1 MPKYAAD
8 MPPPDCN
15 MPLHAWLRTWLA
27 RLLKTLGLLALGIAL
42 LWAGLAIWAL
52 QRGPTPAQ
60 QQALAALR
68 NPAATPASLAQASPQ
83 DGFAALWLLARDVPA
98 EQQQAVAW
106 QDVEHF
112 ASHRGDAWQA
122 PSERFAELTPQED
135 ASWCR
140 VWDEQPCLQ
149 RVRADLPRFQA
160 QIQAH
165 QALLQRIAAL
175 ADYGYVSQP
184 FVWRMDMPLPSYQ
197 HLFYPATQYAV
208 QFWSGQPEQAMHGL
222 CRHTDTV
229 QRLLQGPHSTLIAQ
243 MVAAAQL
250 RQSAALLAD
259 MLYHA
264 PQVQAPSNCL
274 QAFAPQPDHAQSLC
288 DIARNEYQ
296 FSLGALRHPLPSWA
310 HDAFLE
316 GSGLES
322 GPQHSRIRRWQRIL
336 IALLPAWSHDHTLRR
351 LSAPRYAWVCTPE
364 AQQALSQ
371 ADFAQ
376 LHALGAAHAQ
386 AIAWQAACALAPR
399 ACLWNTDEPIFA
411 AQPSYPQRL
420 HDREAT
426 RRAIASLLWLRMQPA
441 PAPAADASALQ
452 AWQALFAQRPAELHL
467 PGSTPK
473 ITALPDGT
481 WALHIPL
488 HDSARATALQ
498 LPFAPPAR

>member
-1 MPKYAAD
+1 MTR
-8 MPPPDCN
+8 PDSA
-15 MPLHAWLRTWLA
+15 MAPHAWLCTWLA

-52 QRGPTPAQ
+52 LRGPTPEQ
-60 QQALAALR
+60 QRAVAALH

-106 QDVEHF
+106 QDVAHF
-112 ASHRGDAWQA
+112 AQYRGDAWQA
-122 PSERFAELTPQED
+122 PSEHFAPLTPQEH

-149 RVRADLPRFQA
+149 RVHAELPRFQT

-184 FVWRMDMPLPSYQ
+184 FVWRMDVPLPSYQ

-222 CRHTDTV
+222 CRYTDTV

-243 MVAAAQL
+243 MIAAAQL

-264 PQVQAPSNCL
+264 PQVQAPSSCL
-274 QAFAPQPDHAQSLC
+274 QAFAPQPEHAQALC

-296 FSLGALRHPLPSWA
+296 FVLGTLRHPLPPWA
-310 HDAFLE
+310 RDAFLFLE
-316 GSGLES
+316 GSDLES
-322 GPQHSRIRRWQRIL
+322 GWAHPSISRWQRIL
-336 IALLPAWSHDHTLRR
+336 VALLPAWSHERTLRH
-351 LSAPRYAWVCTPE
+351 LIAPRYAWACAPDARQ
-364 AQQALSQ
+364 AQAQ
-371 ADFAQ
+371 ADFAK
-376 LHALGAAHAQ
+376 LHALGLAHAQ
-386 AIAWQAACALAPR
+386 PLRWQAACALAPR
-399 ACLWNTDEPIFA
+399 ACLWSTGEPIFA
-411 AQPSYPQRL
+411 AQSRYPQRL

-441 PAPAADASALQ
+441 PIPAAGASELQ
-452 AWQALFAQRPAELHL
+452 AWQALLAQRPAGLHL
-467 PGSTPK
+467 QGSRPE
-473 ITALPDGT
+473 IRALPDGT
-481 WALHIPL
+481 WALHLAL
-488 HDSARATALQ
+488 HDSSRATALQ
-498 LPFAPPAR
+498 LPFAPLAR